1 MNNEVKYWKS
11 EYENLRR
18 KKNSEIATL
27 RQQILK
33 FIDLTYKLLIGLGI
47 KPEEIIE
54 YYRSQNG

>member
-47 KPEEIIE
+47 KPEEINE
-54 YYRSQNG
+54 YYRRQNG